1 MFLVPETEKVSVGSR
16 LCIVGGLQRDEQT
29 QLLTDTA
36 QCRYDA
42 QIFCVDGSLRMVGVQ
57 RRKVP
62 LE

>member
-42 QIFCVDGSLRMVGVQ
+42 QIFW
-57 RRKVP
+57 
-62 LE
+62 